1 MNKTQRNQIEKW
13 IDSLTE
19 IKEGVESMI
28 EEENEKYENMPE
40 SLQDSERGEKMY
52 EGIENLESASSS
64 LEEAIDSLNDA
75 TE

>member
-19 IKEGVESMI
+19 IKEGVESMQ
-28 EEENEKYENMPE
+28 EEEQDKLDNMPE
-40 SLQDSERGEKMY
+40 NLQESERGEQMQN
-52 EGIENLESASSS
+52 GIENLEAAASS

>member
-13 IDSLTE
+13 IDSLNE

-40 SLQDSERGEKMY
+40 NLQDSERGEKMY

-64 LEEAIDSLNDA
+64 LEEAIDSLESA
-75 TE
+75 AE

>member
-1 MNKTQRNQIEKW
+1 MNKAQRNKIEKW
-13 IDSLTE
+13 IDSITE

-40 SLQDSERGEKMY
+40 NLQDSERGEKMY

-64 LEEAIDSLNDA
+64 LEEAIDSLESA
-75 TE
+75 AE

>member
-1 MNKTQRNQIEKW
+1 MNKTQRSQIEKW

-19 IKEGVESMI
+19 IKEGVEYMI
-28 EEENEKYENMPE
+28 EEENEKYKNMPE
-40 SLQDSERGEKMY
+40 NLQDSERGEEMY
-52 EGIENLESASSS
+52 EGIENLESAASS

>member
-13 IDSLTE
+13 IGSLNE
-19 IKEGVESMI
+19 IKEGVDYMI

-40 SLQDSERGEKMY
+40 NLQESERGEQMQN
-52 EGIENLESASSS
+52 GIENLECAASS
-64 LEEAIDSLNDA
+64 LEEAIDSLNSA

>member
-40 SLQDSERGEKMY
+40 NLQDSEHGEKMY
-52 EGIENLESASSS
+52 EGIENLEAASSS
-64 LEEAIDSLNDA
+64 LEEAIDSLEYA
-75 TE
+75 AE

>member
-40 SLQDSERGEKMY
+40 NLQDSERGEKMY

-64 LEEAIDSLNDA
+64 LEEAIDSLESA
-75 TE
+75 VE

>member
-40 SLQDSERGEKMY
+40 NLQDSERSEKMY

-64 LEEAIDSLNDA
+64 LEEAIDSLIDA
-75 TE
+75 AE

>member
-1 MNKTQRNQIEKW
+1 MNKKQREQIGKW
-13 IDSLTE
+13 IDSINE

-40 SLQDSERGEKMY
+40 NLQDSERGEKMY

>member
-40 SLQDSERGEKMY
+40 NLQDSERGEKMY